1 MQTIELERLKI
12 KPGQLIL
19 DAGCGSGRHLRA
31 ARDRPGS
38 KVVGV
43 DLNWEDLCC
52 CRDHL
57 SACGDQE
64 DLKNS
69 PQKEGDGESRPFL
82 VVKSTVTNL
91 PFPDESFDAVIC
103 AEVLEH
109 IPESQRA
116 IRELVRVLKPQGRL
130 AISVPRYLPE
140 RICWAISRA
149 YHEEPGGHIRI
160 FRKRELRT
168 LLGNSGLSCFRVNYK
183 HALHSPYWWLKCLV
197 GHKNDN
203 SPLVNLYRRLL
214 EWDIMKRPFVTTLL
228 ERLLNPLIGKSMV
241 FYLKK
246 G

>member
-19 DAGCGSGRHLRA
+19 DAGCGAGRHLRA
-31 ARDRPGS
+31 ALDCPGS
-38 KVVGV
+38 KVAGV
-43 DLNWEDLCC
+43 DLHWEDLCR
-52 CRDHL
+52 CRDEL
-57 SACGDQE
+57 AGRRNQG
-64 DLKNS
+64 DLKES
-69 PQKEGDGESRPFL
+69 SVKETDDDTKPWL

-168 LLGNSGLSCFRVNYK
+168 LLGSSGLICFRVNYK

-246 G
+246 R